1 MRNNKLPPNER
12 NLFNK
17 IRSIGKTRRDIWQT
31 TSPAP
36 LLFLPPWARWWWGL
50 PTIGL
55 VLLFFIRI
63 FYDIFHGDL
72 TVQEIFFPA
81 YGNAEQEDNLETIK
95 QFSWEFTLSMIF
107 VLLVAGKFLGERWD
121 DGDYIRAHRDLI
133 TPLPKHAQPNLDTI
147 KETPH
152 TYMIEFIHLSEWL
165 RNYYVEYLFL
175 KSNQWTTA
183 KRQEYWNAVMATI
196 LSVAEY
202 MEENKIIATLQSI
215 PQENDP
221 WHFNPE
227 YQGEGNK
234 RAILLKKMI
243 ALLPKFVKAIK
254 KEMVGIYLDQKNG
267 YRAVPQANAI
277 PPVARFGPDRATALS
292 QMVTDAY
299 LNQPLHRNLLRHLI
313 QAFFSYKW
321 VDGKN
326 NIRTKYNT
334 EAPMSPELELFV
346 ASVLNQD
353 VITLQALPPP
363 QQILIFRLLLEGNS
377 QDKEVATVQQKMAY
391 TLFWHAKFKIDNRL
405 RVLSTLVDTIH
416 PPVARTILYQLAT
429 IEKNLFVRLL
439 QVNPV
444 LSAKIFAVMMHF
456 DYRDLPEE
464 PMPSPPSHTLT
475 RQDTCYADNALDLL
489 TAPIAT
495 LNAGEVKGKEKV
507 IESETT
513 PLLHTESQRKI
524 TTYQSQQE
532 WQQSLDQAYD
542 GDPIAVFTQ
551 SLFWGHEFSF
561 LHREVET
568 LLQAMLRLP
577 IEDTAHFFAL
587 TILDK
592 KFLSYTNIGATIASN
607 EPRLKSLIIV
617 LNNVYKPQ
625 KIKQEKRFHFAAT
638 LLMSLYQN
646 YQSTLATARFPYCL
660 WNSSRQRINQY
671 PVNLVNVLAAIGI
684 QEVAQVE
691 KAFSADDGL
700 LRKIFQQLFL
710 NATMMKSIQRTVI
723 GHLRTLQP
731 RDNVNPY
738 SPIPGPPGS
747 PKNS

>member
-1 MRNNKLPPNER
+1 
-12 NLFNK
+12 
-17 IRSIGKTRRDIWQT
+17 
-31 TSPAP
+31 
-36 LLFLPPWARWWWGL
+36 
-50 PTIGL
+50 
-55 VLLFFIRI
+55 
-63 FYDIFHGDL
+63 
-72 TVQEIFFPA
+72 
-81 YGNAEQEDNLETIK
+81 
-95 QFSWEFTLSMIF
+95 
-107 VLLVAGKFLGERWD
+107 
-121 DGDYIRAHRDLI
+121 
-133 TPLPKHAQPNLDTI
+133 
-147 KETPH
+147 
-152 TYMIEFIHLSEWL
+152 
-165 RNYYVEYLFL
+165 
-175 KSNQWTTA
+175 
-183 KRQEYWNAVMATI
+183 
-196 LSVAEY
+196 
-202 MEENKIIATLQSI
+202 
-215 PQENDP
+215 
-221 WHFNPE
+221 
-227 YQGEGNK
+227 
-234 RAILLKKMI
+234 
-243 ALLPKFVKAIK
+243 
-254 KEMVGIYLDQKNG
+254 
-267 YRAVPQANAI
+267 
-277 PPVARFGPDRATALS
+277 
-292 QMVTDAY
+292 
-299 LNQPLHRNLLRHLI
+299 
-313 QAFFSYKW
+313 
-321 VDGKN
+321 
-326 NIRTKYNT
+326 
-334 EAPMSPELELFV
+334 
-346 ASVLNQD
+346 
-353 VITLQALPPP
+353 
-363 QQILIFRLLLEGNS
+363 
-377 QDKEVATVQQKMAY
+377 
-391 TLFWHAKFKIDNRL
+391 
-405 RVLSTLVDTIH
+405 
-416 PPVARTILYQLAT
+416 
-429 IEKNLFVRLL
+429 
-439 QVNPV
+439 
-444 LSAKIFAVMMHF
+444 
-456 DYRDLPEE
+456 
-464 PMPSPPSHTLT
+464 MPSPPSHTLT

-513 PLLHTESQRKI
+513 PLLHNESQRKI

-587 TILDK
+587 TLLAK

-607 EPRLKSLIIV
+607 ETRFKSLIVV
-617 LNNVYKPQ
+617 LNNVYKAQ
-625 KIKQEKRFHFAAT
+625 KIKQEKRLHFAAT